1 MLLPMMLE
9 EISEDRSV
17 IMAGLFSTFNISRS
31 GLNAQQTALDVTSHN
46 ISNANTVGYSR
57 QRARMEA
64 SKPQTVNGL
73 SFQGGQLGT
82 GVQVATIER
91 IRDSFTDYQIRN
103 ESSTLSA
110 YAAKGNFLTQIE
122 GIFNEPSDT
131 GISTL
136 MGEFFDS
143 WQKLSKDPSSSNA
156 RTIVA
161 QQTKALTDTLNET
174 AKKLNDL
181 ENNAKTL
188 IKSNVIHI
196 NTILDQ
202 INDLN
207 KQIRSV
213 EIMGSNANDLM
224 DKRDN
229 LLDNLSNLMNINVE
243 KNTLGGI
250 NITPGD
256 STKMLQSDL
265 VTTTEKDT
273 NFRFSYIS
281 SIVKDSQDSKGSTYT
296 ISYYK
301 LGDMLSES
309 NKETITVTGIDEANL
324 KRLEEGRVLWA
335 SGDGTAVKADGTKIT
350 DGSRISLSALQSF
363 SPSSGE
369 LSGNISI
376 QKDIQDYRTQLDK
389 LAQTLAYAVNG
400 IHSGRTDATK
410 DPLPFFVNGSVENS
424 INPSDG
430 ENTITAENITINR
443 EILEDVMKIKTKTHD
458 NEFDY
463 TRENNKDGET
473 DGARALAIA
482 TLANTLIKVQDVS
495 ETKSR
500 SNFFDHLNGGA
511 RLNDKGLGIDSNI
524 NGMTLN
530 GYYQDTIDRLGI
542 QSQQSQRIVSNENAL
557 LDSLEALRNSIS
569 GVSLDEEMANLVQ
582 YQHAYQANAKVLS
595 TITELL
601 DVIINGL
608 I

>member
-1 MLLPMMLE
+1 
-9 EISEDRSV
+9 
-17 IMAGLFSTFNISRS
+17 MAGLFSTFNISRS

-46 ISNANTVGYSR
+46 ISNANSVGYSR

-64 SKPQTVNGL
+64 SKPQTINNL
-73 SFQGGQLGT
+73 SFQGDQLGT

-110 YAAKGNFLTQIE
+110 YASKSNFLTQVE

-143 WQKLSKDPSSSNA
+143 WQKLSKDASSSNA

-161 QQTKALTDTLNET
+161 QQTKTLTDTLNDT
-174 AKKLNDL
+174 AKKLKEL
-181 ENNAKTL
+181 EDNARTL
-188 IKSNVIHI
+188 IKSDVINI
-196 NTILDQ
+196 NSVLNQ

-213 EIMGSNANDLM
+213 EVMGSNANDLM

-229 LLDNLSNLMNINVE
+229 LLDSLSSLMNINVE
-243 KNTLGGI
+243 KNSLGGVTV
-250 NITPGD
+250 TPGD
-256 STKMLQSDL
+256 KTNMLESDL

-281 SIVKDSQDSKGSTYT
+281 SIVKDSEAPNDFTYT

-301 LGDMLSES
+301 LGDMLSEN
-309 NKETITVTGIDEANL
+309 NKNTIKVSGISEKEFEQLN
-324 KRLEEGRVLWA
+324 EGRVLWA
-335 SGDGTAVKADGTKIT
+335 SVDGTAVKADGTKIANN
-350 DGSRISLSALQSF
+350 GSIEFSELQLF
-363 SPSSGE
+363 APSSGE
-369 LSGNISI
+369 LNGNITI

-400 IHSGRTDATK
+400 IHSGKVDGEKDA
-410 DPLPFFVNGSVENS
+410 LPFFVNGSLTNS
-424 INPSDG
+424 ARPWEG
-430 ENTITAENITINR
+430 ENTITAENITINK
-443 EILEDVMKIKTKTHD
+443 EILEDVMKIKTKTNDHLFDHTKD
-458 NEFDY
+458 N
-463 TRENNKDGET
+463 NIDGET
-473 DGARALAIA
+473 DGSRALAIA
-482 TLANTLIKVQDVS
+482 TLANTLIRVQGVS
-495 ETKSR
+495 ETIKNR
-500 SNFFDHLNGGA
+500 KDFFDPSKGAELKDNGMV
-511 RLNDKGLGIDSNI
+511 IESNI

-530 GYYQDTIDRLGI
+530 SYYQDTIDRLGI
-542 QSQQSQRIVSNENAL
+542 QSQQAQRIVNNENAL
-557 LDSLEALRNSIS
+557 LDSLTALRNSIS

-582 YQHAYQANAKVLS
+582 YQHAYQANAKVLA